1 MKKSVALSLS
11 SVLLATSLGTPFTQ
25 AKAATN
31 TQSNTH
37 PNNNQAKENRN
48 INSDRIARESAK
60 ENGANLKRYDN
71 QKQNR
76 GKVTWTI
83 KGLKAA
89 LQAKKAQI
97 NGAIKTAIKKLPLSD
112 SAKKKWAGAITVDG
126 LIKYLNHIT
135 NFSGNAEDAII
146 GWLNS
151 LGVPNVVSTV
161 VVKTISFF
169 LV

>member
-89 LQAKKAQI
+89 LQAKKHKLMVRLKLQLKSYLYQI
-97 NGAIKTAIKKLPLSD
+97 QLRKNG
-112 SAKKKWAGAITVDG
+112 
-126 LIKYLNHIT
+126 
-135 NFSGNAEDAII
+135 
-146 GWLNS
+146 
-151 LGVPNVVSTV
+151 
-161 VVKTISFF
+161 
-169 LV
+169 LVL